1 MEALAALISNKPVV
15 FSEFSKFLPI
25 KRDLA
30 LIIDQSVPFNILKDI
45 AIKHSK
51 NLLKSVQLFDIYEN
65 AEQIGPG
72 KNPMP

>member
-1 MEALAALISNKPVV
+1 MILNKPTV
-15 FSEFSKFLPI
+15 FADFSKFLPI

-30 LIIDQSVPFNILKDI
+30 LIIDQAVTYNELKDI
-45 AIKHSK
+45 AIRHSK

-65 AEQIGPG
+65 AEHIGTG